1 MSITLTIILSDEAK
15 AFIKLQ
21 PFKAQQKIYYNIFQ
35 IEGGV
40 MDKEL
45 FKKLENS
52 EIWEIRTLFNGICY
66 RLFAFWDTEIEAL
79 VVATHGIVKKTQK
92 TPKKEIKKAE
102 ALRKEYFNNKNK

>member
-52 EIWEIRTLFNGICY
+52 EIWEIRTLFNGTCY
-66 RLFAFWDTEIEAL
+66 RLFAFWGHGNKGISSGYPRYSEKDSEDT
-79 VVATHGIVKKTQK
+79 KKRD
-92 TPKKEIKKAE
+92 KKAE